1 MVTMWAQGVTAP
13 AGLHSLA
20 RVRLAAL
27 LDSLVTDSIAVLHD
41 RRIPGTSLTIDH
53 IAITSAG
60 LWVIDEKPLLGVL
73 DEMIVSV
80 STQVEFVREVVGDL
94 PIKGTVCLLADLP
107 AAGYSLVSHGI
118 HVLWPTRLARFL
130 TGQVG
135 RAVDVDETRDL
146 LDEFLEAA

>member
-1 MVTMWAQGVTAP
+1 MTQAARLPSV
-13 AGLHSLA
+13 A
-20 RVRLAAL
+20 RVRLAAF
-27 LDSLVTDSIAVLHD
+27 LDSLVSDSIAVLHD

-60 LWVIDEKPLLGVL
+60 LWVIDEKPLMGVL
-73 DEMIVSV
+73 EEMIAGVSA
-80 STQVEFVREVVGDL
+80 QVESVREVVGDL

-107 AAGYSLVSHGI
+107 AVGYSLIAQGI

-135 RAVDVDETRDL
+135 RAVDVEEIRDL
-146 LDEFLEAA
+146 LDDYLEAA